1 MTKLKITTMP
11 AIALYAMLAV
21 VLSSCGHSIHEG
33 EIIEKYYEP
42 ERTYT
47 YTTYMYVNKMMIPQI
62 NTGYDDEDWVIV
74 VKGVN
79 GKDTITEDFYI
90 DEANWKCMSVGNIF
104 NDSIPCTRDDDGT
117 K

>member
-1 MTKLKITTMP
+1 MSNRKLIGFF
-11 AIALYAMLAV
+11 AYVLLAV
-21 VLSSCGHSIHEG
+21 VFSSCGHSIHEG

-47 YTTYMYVNKMMIPQI
+47 YTTYMYVNKTMIPQI
-62 NTGYDDEDWVIV
+62 HTVYDDEDWVIV
-74 VKGVN
+74 VKGVK

-90 DEANWKCMSVGNIF
+90 DETNWKCMSVGNIF
-104 NDSIPCTRDDDGT
+104 NDSIPCTIDDDGT

>member
-1 MTKLKITTMP
+1 MSNIKINGFF
-11 AIALYAMLAV
+11 AYVLLAV
-21 VLSSCGHSIHEG
+21 VLSGCGHSIHEG

-42 ERTYT
+42 PRYYR
-47 YTTYMYVNKMMIPQI
+47 YTTMMMVGKMMIPQKH
-62 NTGYDDEDWVIV
+62 TGYDDEDWIIV

-90 DEANWKCMSVGNIF
+90 DETNWKCMSVGNIF
-104 NDSIPCTRDDDGT
+104 NDSIPCTTDDDGT

>member
-1 MTKLKITTMP
+1 MMNRKMNGFFAYVL
-11 AIALYAMLAV
+11 LAV

-47 YTTYMYVNKMMIPQI
+47 YTTMIMCGKVMIPQTH
-62 NTGYDDEDWVIV
+62 TGYDDEDWIIV

-104 NDSIPCTRDDDGT
+104 NDSIPCTTDDDGT

>member
-1 MTKLKITTMP
+1 MPNRKLNGFF
-11 AIALYAMLAV
+11 AYVLLAV
-21 VLSSCGHSIHEG
+21 VLSACGHSIHEG

-42 ERTYT
+42 PRHYT
-47 YTTYMYVNKMMIPQI
+47 YTTMVMVGKTMIPQI

-90 DEANWKCMSVGNIF
+90 NEVNWKCVNVGNIF
-104 NDSIPCTRDDDGT
+104 NDSIPCTTDDDGT